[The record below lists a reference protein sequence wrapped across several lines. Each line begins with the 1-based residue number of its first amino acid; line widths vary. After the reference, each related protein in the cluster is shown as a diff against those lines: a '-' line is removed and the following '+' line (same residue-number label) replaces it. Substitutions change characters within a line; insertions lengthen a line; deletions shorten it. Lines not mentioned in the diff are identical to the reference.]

1 MSPEGKMSR
10 IFVSYSGAD
19 REFVDQLVRD
29 LQENGHEPFYD
40 QDVAAGYS
48 FAKQLS
54 ASIETAEVVLL
65 ILSPEYISSPWAETE
80 WQLALV
86 GDVQKNRRVIP
97 LLVRDCELPG

>member
-80 WQLALV
+80 WQLAPSV
-86 GDVQKNRRVIP
+86 TYRRTDESY
-97 LLVRDCELPG
+97 LSWFETANSL